1 MAYAY
6 QFNPASMSA
15 SQYTECIA
23 RVEAAGAGNPPG
35 RRYHVAYGLPDHI
48 QIFDVW
54 ESAEDFERFGQ
65 TLVPILSALGVDPG
79 TPDVEEIVNI
89 IEGQ

>member
-6 QFNPASMSA
+6 HFNPESMSVA
-15 SQYTECIA
+15 QYTECIA
-23 RVEAAGAGNPPG
+23 QLDAAGAGNPPG
-35 RRYHVAYGLPDHI
+35 RSYHIAYGLPDHI
-48 QIFDVW
+48 QVFDVW

-79 TPDVEEIVNI
+79 TPDVEEIINTI
-89 IEGQ
+89 DG

>member
-6 QFNPASMSA
+6 HFNPQSMNA
-15 SQYTECIA
+15 TQYTECIA
-23 RVEAAGAGNPPG
+23 RLEAAGAGKPPG

-48 QIFDVW
+48 QVLDVW

-65 TLVPILSALGVDPG
+65 TLVPILSELGVDPG
-79 TPDVEEIVNI
+79 APEIEEIVNTI
-89 IEGQ
+89 QG

>member
-6 QFNPASMSA
+6 QFNPASMNA

-23 RVEAAGAGNPPG
+23 RLEAAGAGNPPG

-48 QIFDVW
+48 QVFDVW
-54 ESAEDFERFGQ
+54 ESQEEFERFGE
-65 TLVPILSALGVDPG
+65 TLVPILNALGVDPG
-79 TPDVEEIVNI
+79 MPEIEEIVNTI
-89 IEGQ
+89 GR

>member
-6 QFNPASMSA
+6 HFNPDSMSA
-15 SQYTECIA
+15 AQYMDCIA
-23 RVEAAGAGNPPG
+23 RLDAAGAGNPQG
-35 RRYHVAYGLPDHI
+35 RSYHIAYGTPDHL
-48 QIFDVW
+48 QVFDIW

-89 IEGQ
+89 IEG